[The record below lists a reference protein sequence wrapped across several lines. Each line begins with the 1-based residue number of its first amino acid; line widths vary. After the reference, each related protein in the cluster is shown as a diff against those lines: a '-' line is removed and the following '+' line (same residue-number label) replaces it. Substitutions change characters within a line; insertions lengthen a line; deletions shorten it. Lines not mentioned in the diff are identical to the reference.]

1 MSRVL
6 AFARAVSVSRC
17 TVGRYPLGKA
27 SGTARTRRRST
38 GGKARHRAADLVDG
52 AVEELLFGW

>member
-6 AFARAVSVSRC
+6 ANKRGLDLRVYGRTVPLVRQAVRPAHAARA
-17 TVGRYPLGKA
+17 
-27 SGTARTRRRST
+27 RRR
-38 GGKARHRAADLVDG
+38 GKTHREADLVDG